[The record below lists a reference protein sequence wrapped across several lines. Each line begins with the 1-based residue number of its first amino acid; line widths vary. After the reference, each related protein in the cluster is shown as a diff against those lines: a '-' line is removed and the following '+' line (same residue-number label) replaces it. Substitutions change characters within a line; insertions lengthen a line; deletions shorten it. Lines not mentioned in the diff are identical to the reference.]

1 MYITPSPKPVQA
13 IESALVDAI
22 IQARR
27 DSPLRL
33 VTMVVPNLV
42 AGLQWRRRV
51 ARASGALFNVRW
63 IDINQFAQ
71 ETITQDGISLK
82 PVTQVSQLAAA
93 WSVLQSS
100 PPEFQIFRDTAEV
113 PQQMVRAFDTIDAL
127 GEDERLTLQ
136 PAVQQMFDAYCELL
150 KGKDRYN
157 QILTK
162 AAELIESGTL
172 PKDDTFIFL
181 PSGSLSASQIRF
193 AQALGSHVTTISTEF
208 ASLPPIQS
216 TSLHDERD
224 EIEWAIAQI
233 QDAALNEYIPI
244 HQMAVI
250 LPNRNPYAKLFATAA
265 EAAGLTWSGLGIQ
278 TLAESIPGQLL
289 TPESEADHATW
300 TEAIAAYSKLA
311 ERAGA
316 AHENHSQRIKDQLDA
331 WKQLEELIPNA
342 PKSLV
347 SVLRQVLLTKPIPC
361 DHGFGDGVFV
371 GTGRHLEGL
380 SFERVFVLGFTDSSY
395 PAKSRAI
402 PMLPVGMG
410 VPTVPDQKRYLVG
423 NLSRS
428 NSVALS
434 YSRSDRR
441 NEREAF
447 PSPWLE
453 EFSAAKPK
461 VIASPLELL
470 SLSGPRNAAA
480 VGIAAGLTQGAST
493 TKASQVI
500 SSWFAT
506 DLTTEA
512 GVGKDLLPTGNLSP
526 SQIETFLKC
535 PRKWYLK
542 SVVGIKEPLTRPTF
556 GLSSPE
562 TGSAIHETLAELV
575 GNHLGELKDPAFAW
589 SQKHFDFV
597 HAQILAKTTRLM
609 GGTLRQIERD
619 DVERWARRLQ
629 RVLEYDSQYR
639 AESGAVPIHLEVT
652 LSGQI
657 AGMPFQGK
665 ADRIDILRNGNLS
678 VIDYKTGR
686 NKAGVPKDVSSKA
699 LEKDPTLGATTLQG
713 LIYAELGKQS
723 LGEHSGYEAG
733 YWFLGREPE
742 KMRATQPLTHET
754 AGQLNAIVSAST
766 QMMREG
772 LVPMTPHD
780 EGQAGLCGYCPFV
793 QICPHDRLSIASH
806 QQKHATGAY
815 RKFLDLKALAA
826 PDQENEND

>member
-1 MYITPSPKPVQA
+1 MTKTTSLQPIQA
-13 IESALVDAI
+13 IESALLDAI
-22 IQARR
+22 IHARQ

-33 VTMVVPNLV
+33 VTIVVPNLV
-42 AGLQWRRRV
+42 AGLQWRRRI
-51 ARASGALFNVRW
+51 ARATGALFNVRW
-63 IDINQFAQ
+63 VDINQFAQ
-71 ETITQDGISLK
+71 ETITQAGISLK
-82 PVTQVSQLAAA
+82 PVTQISQLAAA
-93 WSVLQSS
+93 WTALQSS
-100 PPEFQIFRDTAEV
+100 PPEFQIFRDTPEV

-127 GEDERLTLQ
+127 GEDEKPTLQ
-136 PAVQQMFDAYCELL
+136 PAVQKMFDAYCELL

-162 AAELIESGTL
+162 AAELIESGSL
-172 PKDDTFIFL
+172 PKDDAFIFL
-181 PSGSLSASQIRF
+181 PSGSLSASQARF
-193 AQALGSHVTTISTEF
+193 AQALGNRVTTISTEF
-208 ASLPPIQS
+208 ADLPPIQS

-224 EIEWAIAQI
+224 EIEWVISQI
-233 QDAALNEYIPI
+233 QDAAIKESIAI

-265 EAAGLTWSGLGIQ
+265 KAAGLIWNGLGIQ

-289 TPESEADHATW
+289 IPESETDHASW
-300 TEAIAAYSKLA
+300 TEAIAAYSKLV
-311 ERAGA
+311 EQAGNV
-316 AHENHSQRIKDQLDA
+316 HDTQTQRIKDQLDS
-331 WKQLEELIPNA
+331 WQQLEELIPNA
-342 PKSLV
+342 PKSLI
-347 SVLRQVLLTKPIPC
+347 SVLRQSLLTKPIPC
-361 DHGFGDGVFV
+361 EHGFGDGVFV

-402 PMLPVGMG
+402 PMLPVGVG
-410 VPTVPDQKRYLVG
+410 VPTVPDQKRYLTG

-453 EFSAAKPK
+453 EFTGAKPK

-470 SLSGPRNAAA
+470 SISGPRSDLARALA
-480 VGIAAGLTQGAST
+480 TGLAQGAPK
-493 TKASQVI
+493 TKAGEAI
-500 SSWFAT
+500 SSWFAI
-506 DLTTEA
+506 DVTEEA
-512 GVGKDLLPTGNLSP
+512 AVATDLLPKGNLSP

-556 GLSSPE
+556 GLSSAE
-562 TGSAIHETLAELV
+562 TGSAIHETLAELF
-575 GNHLGELKDPAFAW
+575 GNNLGELKDPAFAW

-597 HAQILAKTTRLM
+597 NEQILAKTTHLM
-609 GGTLRQIERD
+609 GGALRQIERD
-619 DVERWARRLQ
+619 DVDRWARRLQ
-629 RVLEYDSQYR
+629 KVLDYDSQYR
-639 AESGAVPIHLEVT
+639 AEFGAVPIRLEET

-657 AGMPFQGK
+657 AGIPFQGK
-665 ADRIDILRNGNLS
+665 ADRIDLLRNCNLS
-678 VIDYKTGR
+678 VIDYKTGK
-686 NKAGVPKDVSSKA
+686 NKTGAPKEVTSSA
-699 LEKDPTLGATTLQG
+699 LDKDPTLGATTLQG
-713 LIYAELGKQS
+713 LIYAELARQT
-723 LGEHSGYEAG
+723 LGEHSGYDAG

-742 KMRATQPLTHET
+742 KMQASQPLTAVT

-772 LVPMTPHD
+772 LVPMTPSE

-793 QICPHDRLSIASH
+793 QICPQSRASIASN
-806 QQKHATGAY
+806 QQKHATGPY
-815 RKFLDLKALAA
+815 RKFLDLKASAA
-826 PDQENEND
+826 PDQEN